1 LKKLFTLSLIL
12 IFALMFL
19 SCGGDKN
26 DSSSETAEAVE
37 QPREETEAAREL
49 DTKPEQEEAKMFA
62 RNPNVDPAI
71 FEPPD
76 INTSPEIYPEELEE
90 GTPESAGY
98 WFAEYFT
105 SGDSTMAYTLC
116 TDSMV
121 EVVRQIL
128 QQPRQISL
136 MKANRDAG
144 YTLLSA
150 SKALDSCDAG
160 ECSVCLM
167 ANFMDET
174 RQECNF
180 RFRNING
187 EWKLC
192 RFGK

>member
-1 LKKLFTLSLIL
+1 MKKLLALSMLTIL
-12 IFALMFL
+12 TLMFI

-26 DSSSETAEAVE
+26 ESSSDNAEAVE
-37 QPREETEAAREL
+37 RSRENTEATRDS
-49 DTKPEQEEAKMFA
+49 DTKPQLNESEMFA
-62 RNPNVDPAI
+62 RNPNVDPAF
-71 FEPPD
+71 FEPLD
-76 INTSPEIYPEELEE
+76 INTSPEIFPEELEE

-105 SGDSTMAYTLC
+105 SGDSTLAYTLC

-121 EVVRQIL
+121 DVVREIL
-128 QQPRQISL
+128 QQPRQIAL
-136 MKANRDAG
+136 MKTNRNAG

-150 SKALDSCDAG
+150 SKALDSCDAN
-160 ECSVCLM
+160 ECSVCLT
-167 ANFMDET
+167 ANYMDET

-180 RFRNING
+180 RFRHIDG

>member
-1 LKKLFTLSLIL
+1 
-12 IFALMFL
+12 MFI

-26 DSSSETAEAVE
+26 ESSAENAEAVE
-37 QPREETEAAREL
+37 QPRENTEATRDS
-49 DTKPEQEEAKMFA
+49 DTKPQSNESDVFA
-62 RNPNVDPAI
+62 RNPNVDPAV
-71 FEPPD
+71 FEPLD
-76 INTSPEIYPEELEE
+76 INTSPEIFPEELEE

-116 TDSMV
+116 IDSMV
-121 EVVRQIL
+121 DVVREIL
-128 QQPRQISL
+128 QQPRQIAL
-136 MKANRDAG
+136 MKANRKAG

-150 SKALDSCDAG
+150 SKALDSCDAN

-167 ANFMDET
+167 AHYMDET

-180 RFRNING
+180 RFRHIDG